1 MRTDYLAV
9 ALGAQPRA
17 VGSGA
22 STVGGLLRFVGGHD
36 AGSLWLHA
44 RGVELLN

>member
-1 MRTDYLAV
+1 MRTDYLTV

-22 STVGGLLRFVGGHD
+22 STVGGLLQFIGGHD
-36 AGSLWLHA
+36 AGSLWLRA
-44 RGVELLN
+44 RGFELLN